1 MADTM
6 VAFIVL
12 MFLLMM
18 VVVGFVFDLYLYSR
32 GEFGNKYVRNAK
44 FTRPVAS
51 GPMLN
56 CRENYESDAMYERPM
71 RNAGNAGIGLVV
83 LCAGFVVVMMIV
95 IIVINFLA

>member
-1 MADTM
+1 M

-12 MFLLMM
+12 MSLLMM
-18 VVVGFVFDLYLYSR
+18 VVVGFIFDLYLYSR

-56 CRENYESDAMYERPM
+56 CTENYESDAMYARPM
-71 RNAGNAGIGLVV
+71 HNAGIGLVI
-83 LCAGFVVVMMIV
+83 LCVGIVVVMMVV